1 MRNAMKVAALSLLVV
16 VTLAGCFK
24 AKVDLT
30 LSSDDT
36 ISGTMLVALQSGI
49 GESLGGSDE
58 EILGQLT
65 EGLGGDLDGA
75 TVEDYSEE
83 GYIGK
88 VFSFKDQPLDAFS
101 SGEDGEDISITREG
115 DLFIVD
121 GTWNTD
127 DAGTEGMDPAT
138 LGAEFTFAVTFPGKV
153 TDSNGTVS
161 NDGHTVTWDLF
172 GGPDTLHAEGK
183 ATADSNGW
191 MLWALLGVVALLIVA
206 AVIIT
211 AVVVRKRAAAPVAVP
226 EAPAYEAM
234 APVDFAPAAVAPT
247 EVAPTEVA
255 PAETPASAPVETPA
269 EAEVEP
275 ESPTDAPTDEQ
286 PK

>member
-1 MRNAMKVAALSLLVV
+1 MKNAMKVAALSLLVV

-30 LSSDDT
+30 LSSEDT
-36 ISGTMLVALQSGI
+36 ISGTMLVAVQAGI

-58 EILGQLT
+58 DILGQLT
-65 EGLGGDLDGA
+65 GGLGGELDGA
-75 TVEDYSEE
+75 TVEDYSEDD
-83 GYIGK
+83 YIGK
-88 VFSFKDQPLDAFS
+88 LFTFKDLPLDAFS
-101 SGEDGEDISITREG
+101 SGEGGEDISITREG

-127 DAGTEGMDPAT
+127 DAGTEGMDPASI
-138 LGAEFTFAVTFPGKV
+138 GAEFTFAVTFPGSV
-153 TDSNGTVS
+153 VEHNGTLS

-172 GGPDTLHAEGK
+172 DGPETLHAEGK
-183 ATADSNGW
+183 ASADSNGW

-211 AVVVRKRAAAPVAVP
+211 AVVVRKRAAVPAAPTYEAV
-226 EAPAYEAM
+226 APA
-234 APVDFAPAAVAPT
+234 APVDFT
-247 EVAPTEVA
+247 
-255 PAETPASAPVETPA
+255 PAEAAPSAPEVPVEAPA
-269 EAEVEP
+269 EAEVAPVEAAWVEP
-275 ESPTDAPTDEQ
+275 QAPTDEQ